1 MKKIGVFFGTG
12 YEEIEAL
19 TVVDLLRRAG
29 LTVDMISV
37 TDKKAVVGG
46 HAIEVTVDKMLADV
60 DFDALDAIVLP
71 GGLGGKEML
80 ENTAALMEQVD
91 AFAKNGK
98 IVAAICAAPTILG
111 HRGILKGKK
120 AGCYPGM
127 ENELEGALVSYDSVS
142 VDGNIIT
149 SRGMGTSIDFSLA
162 LISKLLNPETAED
175 LAKKVVYTA

>member
-1 MKKIGVFFGTG
+1 MNKIGVFFGTG

-29 LTVDMISV
+29 ITVDMVSV
-37 TDKKAVVGG
+37 TGKKQVVGG
-46 HAIEVTVDKMLADV
+46 HGIEVTMDCLLEQV
-60 DFDALDAIVLP
+60 DFSALDGIVLP

-91 AFAKNGK
+91 AFAKEGK
-98 IVAAICAAPTILG
+98 LVAAICAAPTILG
-111 HRGILKGKK
+111 HRGILQGKK
-120 AGCYPGM
+120 AGVYPGM
-127 ENELEGALVSYDSVS
+127 EGELAGAEVSFDSVS

-162 LISKLLNPETAED
+162 IITKLLDEDTAKA
-175 LAKKVVYTA
+175 LAKKVVYLA